1 MKDREGGGAR
11 FEILEIGDLETEI
24 PTPPRILALD
34 PPAPFTRSGSRSL
47 MNPISAVIEKTE
59 DLLGHSP
66 HPAIVALPLG
76 AWTFSNVCDGLAM
89 LTGEQK
95 YDDAAR
101 LSMAVGLIGAAGAVV
116 TGIQDYSKIP
126 VDRPSHEVATTHALG
141 NSVVGSLFVASYV
154 MRLRDYQA
162 GRRPS
167 LAARML
173 ALAGGGLSMWTGW
186 LGGKLV
192 EEMGEGVKPAME
204 QMSRHEHD
212 HAREEV
218 HGRERLDPASPLGRH
233 EE

>member
-1 MKDREGGGAR
+1 MD
-11 FEILEIGDLETEI
+11 
-24 PTPPRILALD
+24 
-34 PPAPFTRSGSRSL
+34 
-47 MNPISAVIEKTE
+47 PISAVVEKAE

-76 AWTFSNVCDGLAM
+76 AWTFSNICDGLAM
-89 LTGEQK
+89 LTGEEK

-116 TGIQDYSKIP
+116 TGLHDYSKIP

-141 NSVVGSLFVASYV
+141 NSVVGTLYVASYV
-154 MRLRDYQA
+154 MRLRDHQA

-167 LAARML
+167 LTARLL

-192 EEMGEGVKPAME
+192 EEMGEGVKPVME
-204 QMSRHEHD
+204 HMSRHEQD
-212 HAREEV
+212 DQDDDA

-233 EE
+233 EHEGTR